1 MVGAEQ
7 TAGSSELN
15 SFKFPQKTALVLGNE
30 KEGIP
35 VELIQHLDICVE
47 VPQEGVIR
55 SMNVHVTG
63 AIFIWEYV
71 RQQIGLPR

>member
-1 MVGAEQ
+1 MF
-7 TAGSSELN
+7 N
-15 SFKFPQKTALVLGNE
+15 SNE

-35 VELIQHLDICVE
+35 VELIQHLDVCVQ
-47 VPQEGVIR
+47 VPQDGIIR

-71 RQQIGLPR
+71 RQQLTRQR

>member
-1 MVGAEQ
+1 M
-7 TAGSSELN
+7 SSKVCRRYLFIN
-15 SFKFPQKTALVLGNE
+15 FFHSRNE

-35 VELIQHLDICVE
+35 VELIQHLDVCVE

>member
-1 MVGAEQ
+1 M
-7 TAGSSELN
+7 SSKVCMRYLFIYFFH
-15 SFKFPQKTALVLGNE
+15 SRNE

-35 VELIQHLDICVE
+35 VELIQHLDVCVE